1 MSIISN
7 TFGCIVSSSL
17 ILLVIAGIFAVISC
31 RAMASTELPI
41 HGDWKKI
48 HSIGD
53 RIQQN
58 HGGVVHIIYVHG
70 MNQREPGAS
79 GSLRERLCQQI
90 SDHLGMTCT
99 FEVSESKKEKL
110 SVGSYPGEI
119 KAFGTP
125 IWSSET
131 EWKASQPYV
140 DRYVFS
146 LKGNGASK
154 IILDEVNWW
163 PFVFPIKCRALV
175 LPEADLAGPDE
186 DILKLCAKS
195 TDPYHQWIDGTTLSK
210 ALQKPSKGAFAN
222 RKLKQNMIDWGFS
235 DAVIALGPL
244 QEYFHTAMEKA
255 FEFSKT
261 GKKKATSTEK
271 HHYVIITESLG
282 SFLMFDAMKR
292 DDTKTTAVDQVV
304 NETSDLYFFANQV
317 ALLNLGRL
325 ETPSLTRAPGRPSLA
340 EILREWASYGK
351 GERQTEALTLSK
363 QIVAFS
369 DPSDLLT
376 FDMPKIDHAH
386 VVNIHVRNACD
397 FFGIV
402 SNPVKAHT
410 GHSQNTKE
418 VLRRLF
424 KPNQDNGQ
432 K

>member
-31 RAMASTELPI
+31 RAMASTELPMQ
-41 HGDWKKI
+41 GGWKKI

-58 HGGVVHIIYVHG
+58 QGGVVHIIYVHG

-79 GSLRERLCQQI
+79 GSLRERLCEQI
-90 SDHLGMTCT
+90 SEHLEMTCT
-99 FEVSESKKEKL
+99 FESTESEKL
-110 SVGSYPGEI
+110 SVGPYPGEI
-119 KAFGTP
+119 NAFGTP

-131 EWKASQPYV
+131 EWDASQPYV
-140 DRYVFS
+140 DRYVFF
-146 LKGNGASK
+146 LRGNGASK

-186 DILKLCAKS
+186 KTLKLCAKS
-195 TDPYHQWIDGTTLSK
+195 TDLYHQWIDENTLSK

-255 FEFSKT
+255 FEFSQT
-261 GKKKATSTEK
+261 GKKEGANTER
-271 HHYVIITESLG
+271 HHFVIITESLG
-282 SFLMFDAMKR
+282 SFLMFDAMMR
-292 DDTKTTAVDQVV
+292 NDTKTTAVDEVV
-304 NETSDLYFFANQV
+304 MDTSDLYFFANQV

-325 ETPSLTRAPGRPSLA
+325 ETPTLTRAPGRPSLA
-340 EILREWASYGK
+340 EILREWANPGR
-351 GERQTEALTLSK
+351 GERQTEALTVSK

-376 FDMPKIDHAH
+376 YDMPKLDYAE

-402 SNPVKAHT
+402 SNPVTAHT

-424 KPNQDNGQ
+424 KPNQVNDQ

>member
-7 TFGCIVSSSL
+7 TFGCNVSSPL

-31 RAMASTELPI
+31 KAMASTELPI
-41 HGDWKKI
+41 QGDWKKI

-79 GSLRERLCQQI
+79 GSLRERLCEQI
-90 SDHLGMTCT
+90 SEHLEMTCT
-99 FEVSESKKEKL
+99 LQSSKLKNEL
-110 SVGSYPGEI
+110 SVGPYPGEI
-119 KAFGTP
+119 KAFGTT
-125 IWSSET
+125 IWGSET
-131 EWKASQPYV
+131 EWDASQPYV

-146 LKGNGASK
+146 LSGRGASK

-175 LPEADLAGPDE
+175 LPEAELAGPDE
-186 DILKLCAKS
+186 KTLKLCAKS
-195 TDPYHQWIDGTTLSK
+195 TDPYHQWIDETTLSK

-222 RKLKQNMIDWGFS
+222 RKLKQNMIDWGFT

-255 FEFSKT
+255 FEFSQT
-261 GKKKATSTEK
+261 GKKEVANTEK
-271 HHYVIITESLG
+271 HHFVIITESLG

-292 DDTKTTAVDQVV
+292 DDTKTTAVDEVV

-325 ETPSLTRAPGRPSLA
+325 EIPGDRAPSRPSL
-340 EILREWASYGK
+340 ERMLVQWANAGK
-351 GERQTEALTLSK
+351 DERQTEALTLSK

-376 FDMPKIDHAH
+376 FDMPKIDHVH
-386 VVNIHVRNACD
+386 VVNIHVRNACNL
-397 FFGIV
+397 FGIF
-402 SNPVKAHT
+402 SNPVTAHT
-410 GHSQNTKE
+410 GHSQNTKD

-424 KPNQDNGQ
+424 KPNQVNG
-432 K
+432 KK

>member
-41 HGDWKKI
+41 LGEWKKI

-58 HGGVVHIIYVHG
+58 QGGVVHIIYVHG
-70 MNQREPGAS
+70 MNQRKPGAS
-79 GSLRERLCQQI
+79 GSLRERLCEQI
-90 SDHLGMTCT
+90 SEHLRMTCT
-99 FEVSESKKEKL
+99 FESTESEKL
-110 SVGSYPGEI
+110 SVGPYPGEI
-119 KAFGTP
+119 KAFGTT
-125 IWSSET
+125 IWGSEP
-131 EWKASQPYV
+131 EWDASQPYV

-186 DILKLCAKS
+186 DILRLCAKS

-210 ALQKPSKGAFAN
+210 ALQKRSKGAFAN
-222 RKLKQNMIDWGFS
+222 RMLKQNMIDWGFS

-255 FEFSKT
+255 FEFSQA
-261 GKKKATSTEK
+261 GKIEAANTEK

-292 DDTKTTAVDQVV
+292 DDTKTTAIDQVV

-317 ALLNLGRL
+317 ALLNMGRL
-325 ETPSLTRAPGRPSLA
+325 EIPGDRAPSRPSL
-340 EILREWASYGK
+340 ERMLVEWANSGK
-351 GERQTEALTLSK
+351 DDRQTEALTVSK

-376 FDMPKIDHAH
+376 FDMPKIDDVH
-386 VVNIHVRNACD
+386 VVNIHVRNACNL
-397 FFGIV
+397 FGIF
-402 SNPVKAHT
+402 SNPVTAHT
-410 GHSQNTKE
+410 GHSQNTKD

-424 KPNQDNGQ
+424 KPNQVNG
-432 K
+432 KK